1 MRRPDSVPSAQH
13 VVRSSARPVHLTTV
27 RCGSRKGFVE
37 TRFRASHAGID
48 MRGGRT
54 SVVAGPSQS
63 AAPLLTRL
71 TRADLARRTLLGAEA
86 FEPPRV
92 QGLAGYDYH
101 GDIPGRGRGCR
112 GCARRSST
120 TKDTR
125 SSGRLPPLR
134 ARVVPPRQPRLGGSH
149 FNPFLKRRSP
159 GSGGSRGF
167 CNSTA
172 GGRTEFFAIGRVEQD

>member
-1 MRRPDSVPSAQH
+1 MGVRHASAH
-13 VVRSSARPVHLTTV
+13 GLGDARE
-27 RCGSRKGFVE
+27 RGSRKGFVE

-71 TRADLARRTLLGAEA
+71 TRQISRAIAAHSSALRPSSHHAYKASRGTTAPRR
-86 FEPPRV
+86 
-92 QGLAGYDYH
+92 H
-101 GDIPGRGRGCR
+101 SGRGRGCR
-112 GCARRSST
+112 GCARRSSA

-134 ARVVPPRQPRLGGSH
+134 ARVLPPRQPRLGGSH

-172 GGRTEFFAIGRVEQD
+172 GGRTEFFAIGRVEQN